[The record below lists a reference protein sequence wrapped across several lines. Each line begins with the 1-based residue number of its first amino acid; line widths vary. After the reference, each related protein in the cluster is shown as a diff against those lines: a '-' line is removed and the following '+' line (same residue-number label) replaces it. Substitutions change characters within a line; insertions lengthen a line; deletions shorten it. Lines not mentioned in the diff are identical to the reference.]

1 MHEGTSVERG
11 GINTMAKSTRRDQK
25 ADEGPL
31 SKFIVNKANVL
42 AHQVPGSQKARKKKP
57 SEPKGERPQA

>member
-1 MHEGTSVERG
+1 
-11 GINTMAKSTRRDQK
+11 MAKSTRRDQK